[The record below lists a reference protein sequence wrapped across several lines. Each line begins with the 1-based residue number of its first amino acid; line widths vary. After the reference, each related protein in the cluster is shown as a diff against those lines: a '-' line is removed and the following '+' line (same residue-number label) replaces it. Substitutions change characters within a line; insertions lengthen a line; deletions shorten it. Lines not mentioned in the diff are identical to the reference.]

1 MCGTIEVEQ
10 DVRAEN
16 LHQSGHLREHFAHHG
31 VRVIGLLGSP
41 GSGKTTLLENILPA
55 LSKKMRVAVI
65 EGDVATENDARRI
78 RQLGVQAVQINTDGA
93 CHLDTAM
100 VKKALEEID
109 LDAIDLLIIENVGNL
124 VCPVGFPLGETLRLA
139 VISAAEGEDKPL
151 KYPSAVL
158 HTDAMVVTKTD
169 IAGFTRVDPG
179 KMAEYAR
186 QINPDIQV
194 FFSGF
199 DKDGGW
205 NGAAGDGQS
214 LADYLIG

>member
-78 RQLGVQAVQINTDGA
+78 RQLGVQAVQINTAGA